1 MKTQDTFWL
10 VVIVLVFLGS
20 LWVLQNPAY
29 PFSPGLDLQGGTQ
42 VLLEADVPADRPVT
56 AEEMSTA
63 RQIISQRV
71 NGLGVSEPLVQEGG
85 ERRIVLELPGL
96 NNREEAIS
104 LVQETALLEF
114 VDTGYESLPAGM
126 CIRTSLNNNQE
137 SPCERELPPD
147 FPDPFQY
154 ETVMTGAALQTVSIE
169 SDPTGGIYVAFI
181 LTEEGGA
188 IFRDYTTAHIGQHLT
203 IVLDKQVVSSP
214 VIQAVIDREGSIS
227 GNFTFEEAQ
236 TLSLQLRF
244 GSLPIPLRV
253 EGVRQVGATLGEQS
267 ITSSIRAGSIGLM
280 VVLLFMM
287 IYYRLP
293 GSLAALALVIY
304 ALLNLAAFKLLGV
317 TITLP
322 AITGFLLSTGMAVDA
337 NILVFERMK
346 EELRS
351 GVALDEA
358 LELGFSRAWSSIRDS
373 NFATIVICLVL
384 FLFGRS
390 FGASMV
396 QGFAWTL
403 MIGVMLSMFTA
414 VIVTRTFVNFLI
426 LPFAEKLQHKKGLLG
441 L

>member
-20 LWVLQNPAY
+20 LWVLQNSAY

-188 IFRDYTTAHIGQHLT
+188 IFRDYTAAHIGQHLT

-267 ITSSIRAGSIGLM
+267 ITSSIRAGAIGLM
-280 VVLLFMM
+280 VVLFFMV

-346 EELRS
+346 EELRA

>member
-10 VVIVLVFLGS
+10 VVIVLVFLGA

-71 NGLGVSEPLVQEGG
+71 NGLGVTEPLVQEGG

-96 NNREEAIS
+96 NDREEAIS

-137 SPCERELPPD
+137 SACERELPPD

-188 IFRDYTTAHIGQHLT
+188 IFREYTAAHMGQHLT

-267 ITSSIRAGSIGLM
+267 ITSSIRAGSIGLL

-293 GSLAALALVIY
+293 GSLAALALLIY

-346 EELRS
+346 EELRA
-351 GVALDEA
+351 GVALDQA

-414 VIVTRTFVNFLI
+414 VIVTRTLVNLFI

>member
-42 VLLEADVPADRPVT
+42 VLLEADVPADQPVT

-71 NGLGVSEPLVQEGG
+71 NGLGVAEPLVQEGG

-96 NNREEAIS
+96 NDREEAIS

-147 FPDPFQY
+147 FPDPLQY

-169 SDPTGGIYVAFI
+169 SDPSGGIYVAFI

-188 IFRDYTTAHIGQHLT
+188 IFRDYTAAHIGQHLT

-236 TLSLQLRF
+236 TLSLQLRY

-267 ITSSIRAGSIGLM
+267 ITSSIRAGAIGLM
-280 VVLLFMM
+280 VVLFFMV

-346 EELRS
+346 EELRA